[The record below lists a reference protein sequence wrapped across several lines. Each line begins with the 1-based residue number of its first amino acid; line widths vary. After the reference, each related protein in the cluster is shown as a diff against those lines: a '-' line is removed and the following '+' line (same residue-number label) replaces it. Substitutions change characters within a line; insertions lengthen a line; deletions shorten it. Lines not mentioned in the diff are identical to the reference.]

1 MEKDP
6 FPVIDDISDISR
18 RSSIRINSL
27 NWPSVP
33 AGKISQV
40 VCVCWSTK
48 ISSCVVCNFV
58 EHCLKVKMVGYDD
71 CRSRYLG
78 YYRNLVTL

>member
-40 VCVCWSTK
+40 VCVCAGVLKSQ
-48 ISSCVVCNFV
+48 VVLC
-58 EHCLKVKMVGYDD
+58 
-71 CRSRYLG
+71 
-78 YYRNLVTL
+78 VTLWNIV

>member
-1 MEKDP
+1 MSLQLLLAIELVMENDP

-27 NWPSVP
+27 NWTSVP

-40 VCVCWSTK
+40 CWSTK
-48 ISSCVVCNFV
+48 ILSCVVCNFV
-58 EHCLKVKMVGYDD
+58 EHCLKVKMVGYM
-71 CRSRYLG
+71 
-78 YYRNLVTL
+78 